1 MSRKKRRQ
9 KRGGFDDVPVPMAM
23 PKSTI
28 GYILSNDF
36 DKLCSSEY
44 TSLDHCPEIVA
55 GVQRI
60 AELIGSMTIHL
71 MMNTDR
77 GDVRI
82 KNELSRIIDIDPM
95 PNMTRSNWMTFIVM
109 NMLLY
114 GKGNAIVLPHTWE
127 GFIQSLEPVSAD
139 RVVLLPRGDSRR
151 YYDVFID
158 GIKRN
163 PDNLIH
169 CVYNPDKFYPW
180 KGSGIDVQ
188 LRDIAKTLKQART
201 TENAFMES
209 KWKPSIIV
217 KVDSMV
223 REFQTKEGRQ
233 KVLEDYVKS
242 AEAGEPWLIP
252 GEQFQVEQVRPL
264 TLADLA
270 INDTVELDR
279 KTVASILGV
288 PPFLLGVGEFN
299 RQEWNNF
306 IQTKIASMS
315 KCIMQEFTKK
325 LIINPRW
332 YLKFNTLSLMNYD
345 IQSIYTVFGG
355 LRTQGVV
362 TGNEVR
368 EMLGMTP
375 IDDESMD
382 ELIMLENY
390 IPANRIGDQEKL
402 NGGNSNE

>member
-1 MSRKKRRQ
+1 MT
-9 KRGGFDDVPVPMAM
+9 M
-23 PKSTI
+23 PRSTI

-36 DKLCSSEY
+36 DKLCVSGY

-55 GVQRI
+55 GVSRI

-71 MMNTDR
+71 MMNTEK

-82 KNELSRIIDIDPM
+82 RNELSRLIDIDPM
-95 PNMTRSNWMTFIVM
+95 PNMTRSNWMKFIVM

-127 GFIQSLEPVSAD
+127 GYIQSLEPVSAD
-139 RVVLLPRGDSRR
+139 RVQLLPRGASRR
-151 YYDVFID
+151 YYDVYID

-169 CVYNPDKFYPW
+169 CVYNPDKYYPW
-180 KGSGIDVQ
+180 QGSGIDVQ
-188 LRDIAKTLKQART
+188 LSDIAKTLKQART

-279 KTVASILGV
+279 KTVAAILGV
-288 PPFLLGVGEFN
+288 PQFLLGVGEFN
-299 RQEWNNF
+299 RMEWNNF
-306 IQTKIASMS
+306 IQTTIASMAKS
-315 KCIMQEFTKK
+315 IMQEFTKK
-325 LIINPRW
+325 LIINPKW
-332 YLKFNTLSLMNYD
+332 Y
-345 IQSIYTVFGG
+345 
-355 LRTQGVV
+355 
-362 TGNEVR
+362 
-368 EMLGMTP
+368 
-375 IDDESMD
+375 
-382 ELIMLENY
+382 
-390 IPANRIGDQEKL
+390 
-402 NGGNSNE
+402 